1 MPELITTKE
10 AISLLECSLS
20 TFKAYLKRQ
29 DLHPSQKV
37 GGKNYFDKNTILNFT
52 PPNPLTKKGPKF
64 NRTSR
69 SGMGKTE
76 LIDVIEKW
84 RVNSRDTSSADVQ
97 IGIYTE
103 KITQMEEEIKHIP
116 TEDPD
121 FKNMRYKL
129 LRHVGERR
137 KLLIYLK
144 MSDYVRYR
152 RALTLINKERRVA

>member
-10 AISLLECSLS
+10 AISLLGCSS
-20 TFKAYLKRQ
+20 ATFKGYLKRR
-29 DLHPSQKV
+29 DLHSSKKV
-37 GGKNYFDKNTILNFT
+37 GGKNYFDKDMILNFT
-52 PPNPLTKKGPKF
+52 PTDPLTKKGPKF
-64 NRTSR
+64 NRPSN
-69 SGMGKTE
+69 SGIGKTE
-76 LIDVIEKW
+76 LLDVIEKW
-84 RVNSRDTSSADVQ
+84 RVNSRDTGSADVQ

-121 FKNMRYKL
+121 FKTMRYKL